1 MKIRVGQP
9 TRFCF
14 TPRLWQKMKRKCF
27 VSKTKFSPY
36 RISIKVLPY
45 FHRSFQHPWN
55 LIFSGNFSHG
65 HKIWELLAHFTPCLH
80 RRDMYTWACQIFTD
94 ISMCIAGN
102 FFWIFRLKIPVFVIQ
117 LYVLAS
123 FQVCCRYP
131 DKHIKGVEDI
141 RINISRVLKILSG

>member
-1 MKIRVGQP
+1 MLFHPETVPEDEEEVFFFKDKILP
-9 TRFCF
+9 
-14 TPRLWQKMKRKCF
+14 
-27 VSKTKFSPY
+27 
-36 RISIKVLPY
+36 ISYFQQVLPY

-65 HKIWELLAHFTPCLH
+65 HEIWELLAHFTPCLH
-80 RRDMYTWACQIFTD
+80 RHDMYTWARQIFTE
-94 ISMCIAGN
+94 ISMFFAGN

-117 LYVLAS
+117 LYVLAFRC

-141 RINISRVLKILSG
+141 QINISRELKISI